1 MKISNK
7 KIIVSV
13 LALAMG
19 AALAG
24 SISGSVA
31 WYQYST
37 RAAALING
45 TSAGTLGRLQLSKH
59 AANDWKDYE
68 TFAAQNFRP
77 VSIVNTSGTLT
88 WFDQPVYQ
96 VPQAPAMD
104 NSNKGYVDYEFDF
117 RFQTKTQDVDWA
129 SAAERNVYL
138 SHFAIVNHGATYDV
152 SSAVRV
158 AFLKQDG
165 TALKIFEQDEDGKAT
180 TTHGSLDLNKNG
192 KPDTNYWDCQDD
204 QGRLNN
210 DSSDENYNATLNN
223 TASLIEYTN
232 GDESYTTDAHSDL
245 VLSAAEQANVYTLD
259 TTVASKALCT
269 TAQSLTVRVWLEGW
283 AELGGAATWSP
294 DYLKQNFD
302 IQLQFMCQADR

>member
-7 KIIVSV
+7 KIIVST

-45 TSAGTLGRLQLSKH
+45 TSVGTLGRLQIAEH
-59 AANDWKDYE
+59 AASHVDGDWVDYKS
-68 TFAAQNFRP
+68 FDPANFRP
-77 VSIVNTSGTLT
+77 VSITNTAGTLA

-96 VPQAPAMD
+96 VAQAPAMD
-104 NSNKGYVDYEFDF
+104 SSNKGYVDYQFDF
-117 RFQTKTQDVDWA
+117 RFQTETDKTAGWKN
-129 SAAERNVYL
+129 AATRNVYL
-138 SHFAIVNHGATYDV
+138 SHFAIVNDGATNDV

-158 AFLKQDG
+158 AILGQDDK
-165 TALKIFEQDEDGKAT
+165 AMKIFEQKAAGDT
-180 TTHGSLDLNKNG
+180 TATKGILDLNKNG
-192 KPDTNYWDCQDD
+192 KDDTNYWDCQDD
-204 QGRLNN
+204 PAKIGG
-210 DSSDENYNATLNN
+210 DIKT
-223 TASLIEYTN
+223 IEYTN
-232 GDESYTTDAHSDL
+232 GADSYTTNPHSDL
-245 VLSAAEQANVYTLD
+245 VLTAEEQAKVYELD
-259 TTVASKALCT
+259 TTVAAKKVCT
-269 TAQSLTVRVWLEGW
+269 TAETLTIRVWLEGW
-283 AELGGAATWSP
+283 AELGGAATWTD

>member
-7 KIIVSV
+7 KIIVST

-59 AANDWKDYE
+59 GLDDWKDYE
-68 TFAAQNFRP
+68 TFDPENFRP
-77 VSIVNTSGTLT
+77 VSITNTSGTLA

-104 NSNKGYVDYEFDF
+104 NSNVGYVDYQFDF
-117 RFQTKTQDVDWA
+117 RFQTKTESADWA
-129 SAAERNVYL
+129 SAATRNVYL
-138 SHFAIVNHGATYDV
+138 SHFAIVNDGATNDV

-158 AFLKQDG
+158 AILKQDG
-165 TALKIFEQDEDGKAT
+165 TTLKIFEQNAAGDTTATQGK
-180 TTHGSLDLNKNG
+180 LDLNKNTVL
-192 KPDTNYWDCQDD
+192 DTDGWDCQDTS
-204 QGRLNN
+204 G
-210 DSSDENYNATLNN
+210 SDIT
-223 TASLIEYTN
+223 YTN
-232 GDESYTTDAHSDL
+232 GVASYTTDPHSDL
-245 VLSAAEQANVYTLD
+245 VLTAAEQAKVYELD

-283 AELGGAATWSP
+283 AELGGAATWGEE
-294 DYLKQNFD
+294 YLKQNFD

>member
-7 KIIVSV
+7 KIIVST

-59 AANDWKDYE
+59 GEDDWKDYE
-68 TFAAQNFRP
+68 TFDAQNFRP

-96 VPQAPAMD
+96 VPQAPDMD
-104 NSNKGYVDYEFDF
+104 DSNVGYVDYQFDF
-117 RFQTKTQDVDWA
+117 RFQTKTADADWA
-129 SAAERNVYL
+129 SPAARNVYL
-138 SHFAIVNHGATYDV
+138 SHFAIVNDGATKDV

-158 AFLKQDG
+158 AILKQDG
-165 TALKIFEQDEDGKAT
+165 TALKIFEQKAAGDT
-180 TTHGSLDLNKNG
+180 TATKGNLDLNKNE
-192 KPDTNYWDCQDD
+192 KDDTNYWDCQDD
-204 QGRLNN
+204 PAKIGG
-210 DSSDENYNATLNN
+210 DIKK
-223 TASLIEYTN
+223 IEYTN
-232 GDESYTTDAHSDL
+232 GADSYTTDPHSDL
-245 VLSAAEQANVYTLD
+245 VLTEAEQAKVYELD
-259 TTVASKALCT
+259 TTVAAKALCT
-269 TAQSLTVRVWLEGW
+269 TAQSLTIRVWLEGW
-283 AELGGAATWSP
+283 AELGGAATWSNE
-294 DYLKQNFD
+294 YLKQNFD